1 MDMGPVD
8 GKSFFYSPKHS
19 SDDINYLLEFSYDD
33 YRCMD
38 LLSIFP
44 ESETT
49 PFVSP
54 VIKTEEEEPVIKKE
68 DESILLTT
76 LIEEE
81 EEKKEESILLTTLI
95 KEEKEED
102 ILSTMSEP
110 EYLNGFLTPVISP
123 LIKEKSGLLKTND
136 VVSSIFFRD
145 VISPMFMKD
154 SSLPVTMP
162 EQQVHDDNKRKE
174 QVSEYNNDLSL
185 PLSYKKARRSNNR
198 HPRVFLS
205 FPETFEKRKR
215 KCSHCETEVT
225 PQWRIGPDG
234 SNTLCNACGVRY
246 KSGRL
251 LPEYRPAASPSFDI
265 MKHSNFHR
273 TIIKRR
279 SCK

>member
-1 MDMGPVD
+1 
-8 GKSFFYSPKHS
+8 
-19 SDDINYLLEFSYDD
+19 
-33 YRCMD
+33 
-38 LLSIFP
+38 
-44 ESETT
+44 
-49 PFVSP
+49 
-54 VIKTEEEEPVIKKE
+54 
-68 DESILLTT
+68 
-76 LIEEE
+76 
-81 EEKKEESILLTTLI
+81 
-95 KEEKEED
+95 
-102 ILSTMSEP
+102 MSEP

-123 LIKEKSGLLKTND
+123 LIKEKSGLSMTED

-154 SSLPVTMP
+154 SSLPVTVP

-185 PLSYKKARRSNNR
+185 PSSYKKAQRSNK
-198 HPRVFLS
+198 RVEKS
-205 FPETFEKRKR
+205 FPETFEKVKRRRR

-234 SNTLCNACGVRY
+234 PNTLCNACGVRY